1 MKVLGIE
8 SSCDECAAAVV
19 EDGRLILSNVVATQI
34 PFHAKYQGVV
44 PEIASRK
51 HTEWIYAVVREALD
65 KAGTGPEGIGG
76 VAVTSRPGLLGSLLV
91 GLSFAKSFAWA
102 RNLPFIAV
110 DHMLA
115 HLYAPRLVEAGP
127 GGDPLPSG
135 GTDSAG
141 IYSAGTAGA
150 SAGAGEGEGPPDYP
164 FLGLLVSGGHSI
176 ICRVDG
182 FDDITVLGATIDDAV
197 GEAFDKVS
205 KYYGFGYPGGAV
217 IDKLARSGNPDAF
230 RFPLPKLHKENRR
243 DGSAHSCDLSY
254 SGLKT
259 AVINQLERFRVTAGK
274 EGDSSPGGFS
284 PADIAAS
291 FQKTAVEILLRALL
305 HAVQET
311 GLTTIVAGGG
321 VAANSY
327 LRAQLAGQTALRCIF
342 PPLELCGDN
351 GAMVAG
357 IGWQYLNRGDRSP
370 LNLTASARVMGFKRR
385 YP

>member
-51 HTEWIYAVVREALD
+51 HTEWIYTVAAEALD
-65 KAGTGPEGIGG
+65 QAGLGPEQVEG

-91 GLSFAKSFAWA
+91 GLSFAKAFAWS

-115 HLYAPRLVEAGP
+115 HLYAPRLAAP
-127 GGDPLPSG
+127 GGEAESL
-135 GTDSAG
+135 
-141 IYSAGTAGA
+141 
-150 SAGAGEGEGPPDYP
+150 PDYP

-182 FDDITVLGATIDDAV
+182 FDDITVLGATVDDAV

-205 KYYGFGYPGGAV
+205 KHYGFGYPGGAA
-217 IDKLARSGNPDAF
+217 IDKLAQSGDPGAF

-243 DGSAHSCDLSY
+243 KSGCSCDLSY

-259 AVINQLERFRVTAGK
+259 AAINQLNQFRVKQG
-274 EGDSSPGGFS
+274 EDVS

-291 FQKTAVEILLRALL
+291 FQKTAIEILFRALQN
-305 HAVQET
+305 AVEET
-311 GLTTIVAGGG
+311 GLKTIVAGGG

-327 LRAQLAGQTALRCIF
+327 LRARLAGQKALRCVF
-342 PPLELCGDN
+342 PPPELCGDN
-351 GAMVAG
+351 GAMIAG
-357 IGWQYLNRGDRSP
+357 IGFQYLARGDRSP
-370 LNLTASARVMGFKRR
+370 LNLTASARVPGFKRR
-385 YP
+385 